1 MGSQIRGRNPVIDI
15 LKGIGIVSMV
25 MGHSNFGSL
34 FEIYIAGF
42 HMQLFFIIS
51 GYLYRPNRHPQFKE
65 YLKRKIY
72 TILTPYALFA
82 IITII
87 VCEIINLF
95 SSSKIYTGYEYFNGI
110 IWSNQ
115 SIFPITG
122 AIWFLQC
129 TFWMEIGYYFIAK
142 MKSTLNATSIVMA
155 ICFFSAV
162 ISKLHIHL
170 PFAIDSALSGI
181 VFYHFG
187 YIISKYKKEK
197 ISGNYHRVNCFIGVV
212 IFCFNVYL
220 ILLNGNVNPRTCEFS
235 NLILYYL
242 NAFLG
247 TCIWFVFSDFLC
259 LGNTKIIKIL
269 SKYLQYIGLNS
280 IVFLGVNQLIIMG
293 LYRLFSGILPVEI
306 SYIRAVRN
314 LIICLLTLMICTFLT
329 KLFNNNSF
337 CWMIGKTVKNK
348 VSGEI

>member
-1 MGSQIRGRNPVIDI
+1 MGGQISGRNPVIDI

-51 GYLYRPNRHPQFKE
+51 GYLFKPNRHPQFKE

-72 TILTPYALFA
+72 AILTPYALFA

-87 VCEIINLF
+87 ICEIINLF
-95 SSSKIYTGYEYFNGI
+95 TSSKIYTGYEYFIGI

-129 TFWMEIGYYFIAK
+129 TFWIEIGYYFIAK
-142 MKSTLNATSIVMA
+142 MKSLLNATGIVMA
-155 ICFFSAV
+155 ICLFSAV
-162 ISKLHIHL
+162 TSKLDIYL
-170 PFAIDSALSGI
+170 PFAIDSALSGM

-187 YIISKYKKEK
+187 YMISKYKKEK
-197 ISGNYHRVNCFIGVV
+197 NSGDYHQLKFFIWV
-212 IFCFNVYL
+212 ITFCFNVYL
-220 ILLNGNVNPRTCEFS
+220 ILLNGSVNPRTCEYS
-235 NLILYYL
+235 NFMLYYL
-242 NAFLG
+242 NALIG
-247 TCIWFVFSDFLC
+247 TYIWFDFSYLIY
-259 LGNTKIIKIL
+259 LGNTKIVKNL
-269 SKYLQYIGLNS
+269 SKCLQYIGLNS
-280 IVFLGVNQLIIMG
+280 IVFLGFNQLIIMG

-306 SYIRAVRN
+306 SYIRAARN
-314 LIICLLTLMICTFLT
+314 FIICLLTLVICIILT
-329 KLFNNNSF
+329 KVFHNNSF
-337 CWMIGKTVKNK
+337 GWMIGKMAKNK
-348 VSGEI
+348 V